1 MVSGEGD
8 WIACE
13 QGAGSLSS
21 AAPAASQL
29 DATTTGDEV
38 GAVVGEHSAAAKGG
52 LKAVL
57 EGMGDLWD
65 EAQYKE
71 EFSLDAFMKKL

>member
-1 MVSGEGD
+1 MD
-8 WIACE
+8 ACE

-21 AAPAASQL
+21 AAPAASVLQ
-29 DATTTGDEV
+29 ATPAGDEG

-57 EGMGDLWD
+57 EGMADLWD
-65 EAQYKE
+65 EAQYNV